1 MILKKLITSILK
13 VKKFRWNKESTGPVG
28 RLSTDGLADF
38 LDVYKLE
45 LGSSTNSETLKNYLK
60 MLMYHIATS
69 PMLLGF
75 S

>member
-38 LDVYKLE
+38 SRRL
-45 LGSSTNSETLKNYLK
+45 
-60 MLMYHIATS
+60 
-69 PMLLGF
+69 
-75 S
+75 